1 VPPNEVRAGGMI
13 NDSENK
19 EVPEARYV
27 GIVKDNGLF
36 HCVNY
41 DIPAQFNAAVM
52 PGRIRIKYNSVPGI
66 ESQG

>member
-1 VPPNEVRAGGMI
+1 MI

-19 EVPEARYV
+19 EVPEAGHV

-41 DIPAQFNAAVM
+41 DIPPQFNAAIM
-52 PGRIRIKYNSVPGI
+52 PGGIGMKDDGVPGI